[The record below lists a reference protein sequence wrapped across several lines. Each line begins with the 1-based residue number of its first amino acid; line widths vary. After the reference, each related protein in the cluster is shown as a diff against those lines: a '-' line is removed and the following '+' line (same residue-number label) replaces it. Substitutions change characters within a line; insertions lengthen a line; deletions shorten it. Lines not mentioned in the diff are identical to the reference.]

1 MVNINF
7 GLCRYNLLYWFTECH
22 ISTLGRVNGNHFLIF
37 LFLTSTDVNF
47 CYGFL
52 GNSWAANKKNAA
64 LLLVSLQIVLSN

>member
-1 MVNINF
+1 MYGKYNF

-37 LFLTSTDVNF
+37 CFLPVRMLHF

-52 GNSWAANKKNAA
+52 GNSWAANKKKM
-64 LLLVSLQIVLSN
+64 QPFYW

>member
-37 LFLTSTDVNF
+37 LFLTSTDVTF
-47 CYGFL
+47 LLWIL

>member
-37 LFLTSTDVNF
+37 LFLTSTDVT
-47 CYGFL
+47 FL
-52 GNSWAANKKNAA
+52 LWIFGQQLGSK
-64 LLLVSLQIVLSN
+64 

>member
-37 LFLTSTDVNF
+37 LFLTSTDVTF
-47 CYGFL
+47 CYGFW

>member
-37 LFLTSTDVNF
+37 LFLTSTDVTF
-47 CYGFL
+47 FYGFL

>member
-37 LFLTSTDVNF
+37 LFLTSTDVTF
-47 CYGFL
+47 C
-52 GNSWAANKKNAA
+52 NSWAANKKNAA